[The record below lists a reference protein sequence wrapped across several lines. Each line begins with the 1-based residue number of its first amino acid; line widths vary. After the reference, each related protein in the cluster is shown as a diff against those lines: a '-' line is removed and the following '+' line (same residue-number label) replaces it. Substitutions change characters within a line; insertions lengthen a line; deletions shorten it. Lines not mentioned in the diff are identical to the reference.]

1 MVAYHFHPDLAVG
14 AMRSVKFAKY
24 LPEFGWEPHVVTVD
38 ADRYER
44 LDATPLPFPCN
55 VHRSGQWPTIAALGS
70 RLARAIIPS
79 RRNPGGSADGAVGT
93 LPSGGAVWTLPSGF
107 WKRLVVMLSMMPDL
121 QVGWLVPGARLAIR
135 VARTAQVDAI
145 YTSGP
150 PHTGHLVGWIASLA
164 TGLPLVCDFRDPWS
178 TRGFPQGPGLASLF
192 RRTDRWLESR
202 VVRRARLLIASTS
215 SIRAGL
221 VAAHGPAFETKSAT
235 IINGFDAE
243 DFRADNGSEAAPF
256 AGAISFVYAG
266 SLYGGRE
273 PSAFFRALGELFA
286 DGTVQKGGVTV
297 DFYGP
302 VDIDASR
309 ILRAIEAHGLQDTVH
324 FRPSVKRQDYLKLV
338 TGADVLILVQGD
350 DTPWAVPA
358 KTFEYL
364 ATGNEVLVLA
374 GPYALA
380 DLVEGYEHVHRADPA
395 DVAGIK
401 ACVARIVGR
410 IRSGA
415 RDRKANTQAL
425 GHMHKRE
432 LTGAFARLLDNVVSS
447 GGKPATTRS

>member
-1 MVAYHFHPDLAVG
+1 
-14 AMRSVKFAKY
+14 MRSVKLAKY

-44 LDATPLPFPCN
+44 VDATPLPFPCV
-55 VHRSGQWPTIAALGS
+55 VHRSNQWPTIAALGS
-70 RLARAIIPS
+70 RLVRAVVPARNAPARS
-79 RRNPGGSADGAVGT
+79 TGGAVGT
-93 LPSGGAVWTLPSGF
+93 LPPDGAVWTLPSGF
-107 WKRLVVMLSMMPDL
+107 WRRLIVLLSMMPDL

-135 VARTAQVDAI
+135 VARAAQVDAI

-178 TRGFPQGPGLASLF
+178 TRGYPPGPGMASLF
-192 RRTDRWLESR
+192 RWNDRWLEAK
-202 VVRRARLLIASTS
+202 VVRRARLVIASTS
-215 SIRAGL
+215 SILAGL
-221 VAAHGPAFETKSAT
+221 VAAHGPAFEAKSAT

-243 DFRADNGSEAAPF
+243 DFRADDLPEAAPF
-256 AGAISFVYAG
+256 AGVISFVYAG

-273 PSAFFRALGELFA
+273 PSAFFQALGELLA

-309 ILRAIEAHGLQDTVH
+309 VVRAIEAHGLQDTVH

-425 GHMHKRE
+425 SHMHKRK
-432 LTGAFARLLDNVVSS
+432 LTGEFARLLDGVVSS
-447 GGKPATTRS
+447 GGKPSATRS